1 MPQNKD
7 RSSQHYYKNYKN
19 KRNVTYNVHSTILVE
34 HGIKAINH
42 DNSNNNNNDN
52 NNNNLSIIRRKLTSE
67 YDQMHLWSD
76 CIEHF
81 LIFLKEI

>member
-1 MPQNKD
+1 M
-7 RSSQHYYKNYKN
+7 
-19 KRNVTYNVHSTILVE
+19 
-34 HGIKAINH
+34 
-42 DNSNNNNNDN
+42 
-52 NNNNLSIIRRKLTSE
+52 IIVIIIIIIIIIITSE